1 MTEKETDLLLRVP
14 NKYTM
19 EKQGLK
25 LVGYLQ
31 TLDKPMVSLY
41 LNTVEN
47 KLIVRLSL
55 LSQPVT
61 EAVVTVEA
69 VRGYINGS
77 FGLKRLTGL
86 QSMAHD
92 SMFVEELCNERSRI
106 EYFLNH
112 FNQYI
117 HTI

>member
-1 MTEKETDLLLRVP
+1 MA
-14 NKYTM
+14 
-19 EKQGLK
+19 KQGLK

-61 EAVVTVEA
+61 ETVVTAEA

-77 FGLKRLTGL
+77 FGLKQLTGL
-86 QSMAHD
+86 QSMMHD
-92 SMFVEELCNERSRI
+92 SMFMEELCNERSRI

>member
-1 MTEKETDLLLRVP
+1 MA
-14 NKYTM
+14 
-19 EKQGLK
+19 KQGLK

-41 LNTVEN
+41 LNTIEN
-47 KLIVRLSL
+47 KLVVRLSL

-61 EAVVTVEA
+61 EVVVTVED
-69 VRGYINGS
+69 VRGYINGV
-77 FGLKRLTGL
+77 FGLKQLTGL
-86 QSMAHD
+86 QSIKRD
-92 SMFVEELCNERSRI
+92 SMFVEELCNDRSRI

-112 FNQYI
+112 SNHYI

>member
-1 MTEKETDLLLRVP
+1 MA
-14 NKYTM
+14 
-19 EKQGLK
+19 KQRLK

-31 TLDKPMVSLY
+31 TLDKPIVSLY
-41 LNTVEN
+41 LDTVEN
-47 KLIVRLSL
+47 KLVVRLSL

-69 VRGYINGS
+69 VRGYINGL
-77 FGLKRLTGL
+77 FGLKKLMGMR
-86 QSMAHD
+86 SMKRD

-112 FNQYI
+112 SNYYI
-117 HTI
+117 HTIKS

>member
-1 MTEKETDLLLRVP
+1 MA
-14 NKYTM
+14 
-19 EKQGLK
+19 KQGIK

-31 TLDKPMVSLY
+31 TLDRPMVSLY
-41 LNTVEN
+41 VNTMEK

-69 VRGYINGS
+69 VRGYIDGA
-77 FGLKRLTGL
+77 FGLKQLTGIQTL
-86 QSMAHD
+86 TRD

-106 EYFLNH
+106 EYFLDHSNR
-112 FNQYI
+112 YI

>member
-1 MTEKETDLLLRVP
+1 MA
-14 NKYTM
+14 
-19 EKQGLK
+19 KQGLK

-31 TLDKPMVSLY
+31 TLDRPMVSLY

-61 EAVVTVEA
+61 ETVVTVEA

-86 QSMAHD
+86 KSITHD
-92 SMFVEELCNERSRI
+92 SVFVEELCNERSRI
-106 EYFLNH
+106 EYFLNLS
-112 FNQYI
+112 NQYI

>member
-1 MTEKETDLLLRVP
+1 MAR
-14 NKYTM
+14 
-19 EKQGLK
+19 QRLK

-41 LNTVEN
+41 VNTLEK

-55 LSQPVT
+55 LSQPVI

-69 VRGYINGS
+69 VRGYINGA
-77 FGLKRLTGL
+77 FGLKQLMGL
-86 QSMAHD
+86 QSMTHD

-106 EYFLNH
+106 ECFLNYS
-112 FNQYI
+112 NQYI

>member
-1 MTEKETDLLLRVP
+1 MA
-14 NKYTM
+14 
-19 EKQGLK
+19 KQGLK

-61 EAVVTVEA
+61 ETVVTVEA

-86 QSMAHD
+86 QSLTPD
-92 SMFVEELCNERSRI
+92 SLIEEEQCNERSTI
-106 EYFLNH
+106 ENFLNH
-112 FNQYI
+112 TNQYI